1 MGDGVAGSKNQYFS
15 NIKRNYLVVGAGWW
29 DDGIQSLEHGLSGEF
44 TLLDLLAPALV
55 PGHVGGGL
63 DHVVTVPSGDWDE
76 GDGLGVVADLL
87 DVVGNLT
94 RDFFETLLP
103 ENKKVNEGKFT
114 KL

>member
-1 MGDGVAGSKNQYFS
+1 MARKECKTSDIEEKT
-15 NIKRNYLVVGAGWW
+15 YLVIGAGWW
-29 DDGIQSLEHGLSGEF
+29 DDGIQSLEHGLAGEF

-94 RDFFETLLP
+94 GDFFETFLSEVEVGL
-103 ENKKVNEGKFT
+103 G
-114 KL
+114 